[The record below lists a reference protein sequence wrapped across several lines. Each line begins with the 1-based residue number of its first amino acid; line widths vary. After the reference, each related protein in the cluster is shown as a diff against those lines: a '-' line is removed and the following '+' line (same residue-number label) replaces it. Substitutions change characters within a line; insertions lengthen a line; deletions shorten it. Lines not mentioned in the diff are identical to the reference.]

1 MTTPMRAPTNR
12 TQETSPANFHDSV
25 KRKLVNSVKK
35 SKTYGGRFIANRKAS
50 RLDLDPKQCGP
61 TGVKFVRGTVQ
72 CDRKKESCSPEF
84 EGSARTVGVCQS
96 GAAYRLAAAT
106 MLLQLG
112 SDTDELCDQ
121 LDASRR
127 DDTPTPHHYAS
138 RVLRFQDQASP
149 DSVLQAPSAASSGP
163 AVSRALFSQHRTG
176 LSPVNMAT
184 QRFLSNGYAQHR
196 FINEKPYRNLDAPGL
211 ADDFYRSPLDWRFV
225 HVFFFSCCNACR
237 FRLRALVLTLVCMF
251 NATAPY
257 YPMEI
262 PTLQWPSAQMFI
274 SSRRTRAKS
283 RTSTLNLLMWRGMH
297 QKRPT
302 APARYPTNRKWPATE
317 RLLRDHRPSSRW
329 RQRLQ
334 RTMQTTS
341 A

>member
-1 MTTPMRAPTNR
+1 MRAPTNR

-225 HVFFFSCCNACR
+225 HVFFFLVAMHAVFAYVPWFSLWFVCLMQQPHTTQWR
-237 FRLRALVLTLVCMF
+237 FLHCSGPRRRCL
-251 NATAPY
+251 
-257 YPMEI
+257 YPVAEHA
-262 PTLQWPSAQMFI
+262 QSHAHQPSI
-274 SSRRTRAKS
+274 S
-283 RTSTLNLLMWRGMH
+283 
-297 QKRPT
+297 
-302 APARYPTNRKWPATE
+302 
-317 RLLRDHRPSSRW
+317 
-329 RQRLQ
+329 
-334 RTMQTTS
+334 
-341 A
+341 